1 MLVYQRV
8 NPYEARINSFV
19 HRSPPV
25 LPHPA
30 AVALA
35 VPMTF
40 GANIR
45 EHLMDLSDPGGPKKL
60 ISRFRIQ
67 YLDVPSIGGFYLKY
81 F

>member
-1 MLVYQRV
+1 MV
-8 NPYEARINSFV
+8 NPYEAQINSFG

-45 EHLMDLSDPGGPKKL
+45 EHLMDLSDPGGQEKL
-60 ISRFRIQ
+60 MISRFLIQ